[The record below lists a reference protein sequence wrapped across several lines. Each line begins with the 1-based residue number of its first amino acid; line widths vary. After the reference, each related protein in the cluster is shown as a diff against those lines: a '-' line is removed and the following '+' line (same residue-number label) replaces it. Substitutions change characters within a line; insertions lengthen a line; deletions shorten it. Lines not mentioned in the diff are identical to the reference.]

1 MISQLI
7 VLLIVMINLYSEP
20 VEPPIIED
28 SIIQEDIVIEEELP
42 QEPIK
47 ESLGVYT
54 LTAYCGC
61 VKCCGKTDGITASGA
76 KVQANRTIAA
86 PSNFAF
92 GTQIEINNKI
102 YIVEDRGG
110 AIHGKRIDIYFN
122 THAEALAFGVQKQE
136 IFLIK

>member
-7 VLLIVMINLYSEP
+7 VLLIVMINLYCEP

>member
-7 VLLIVMINLYSEP
+7 VLLIVMINLYNEP
-20 VEPPIIED
+20 VESPIIED
-28 SIIQEDIVIEEELP
+28 SIVQENIVIKEELP
-42 QEPIK
+42 PEPIK

-61 VKCCGKTDGITASGA
+61 VKCCGKTDGITASGT

-122 THAEALAFGVQKQE
+122 THAEALAFGVQRQE

>member
-61 VKCCGKTDGITASGA
+61 VKCCGKTDGITASGT

>member
-1 MISQLI
+1 
-7 VLLIVMINLYSEP
+7 MINLYSEP

-61 VKCCGKTDGITASGA
+61 VKCCGKTDGITASGT